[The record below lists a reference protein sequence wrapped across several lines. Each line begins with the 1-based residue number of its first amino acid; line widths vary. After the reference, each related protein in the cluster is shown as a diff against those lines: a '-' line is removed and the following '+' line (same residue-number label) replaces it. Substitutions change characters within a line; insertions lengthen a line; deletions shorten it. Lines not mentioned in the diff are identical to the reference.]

1 MLPVA
6 LVISFATSI
15 VEQLGNVK
23 IIIIKKNIRIA
34 LLIKNNYNIIINMLT
49 LIKSPFIEYKL
60 TILRNKKTSNSLF
73 RQTMNEISYLIA
85 AEVLKNLKYKK
96 ILIQSPIA
104 KTTGLNLADSV
115 IIVPIL
121 RAGLGLI
128 EGFVK
133 FLPDV
138 EKGHIGLYRD
148 EQTYQPVEY
157 LCKLPKV
164 KNKKIIVLDPMLAT
178 GNSSSAAIELIK
190 EKGVRIKDIKF
201 VSLLAAPEG
210 VKNLS
215 KKQKGLHIFTCSLDK
230 SLNKNKYIV
239 PGLGDAGDR
248 YMGT

>member
-1 MLPVA
+1 
-6 LVISFATSI
+6 
-15 VEQLGNVK
+15 
-23 IIIIKKNIRIA
+23 
-34 LLIKNNYNIIINMLT
+34 MLT
-49 LIKSPFIEYKL
+49 LIKSPFLEYKL

-73 RQTMNEISYLIA
+73 RQTMNQISYLIA
-85 AEVLKNLKYKK
+85 GEVLQHLKYNK
-96 ILIQSPIA
+96 ITVQTPITKTSGLILSSS
-104 KTTGLNLADSV
+104 L

-164 KNKKIIVLDPMLAT
+164 ENKIILVLDPMLAT
-178 GNSSSAAIELIK
+178 GNSSSAAINLIK
-190 EKGVRIKDIKF
+190 DKGVKIKDIKL

-210 VKNLS
+210 IKNLT
-215 KKQKGLHIFTCSLDK
+215 KKQKNLHIFTCSLDK
-230 SLNKNKYIV
+230 SLNKNRFIV

>member
-1 MLPVA
+1 
-6 LVISFATSI
+6 
-15 VEQLGNVK
+15 
-23 IIIIKKNIRIA
+23 
-34 LLIKNNYNIIINMLT
+34 MLT
-49 LIKSPFIEYKL
+49 LIKSSFIDYKL
-60 TILRNKKTSNSLF
+60 TILRNKRTSNSLF

-85 AEVLKNLKYKK
+85 GEVLQHLKYNK
-96 ILIQSPIA
+96 ITVQTPITKASGLILSSS
-104 KTTGLNLADSV
+104 L

-164 KNKKIIVLDPMLAT
+164 ENKIILVLDPMLAT
-178 GNSSSAAIELIK
+178 GNSSSAAINLIK
-190 EKGVRIKDIKF
+190 DKGVKIKDIKL

-210 VKNLS
+210 IKNLT
-215 KKQKGLHIFTCSLDK
+215 KKQKNLHIFTCSLDK
-230 SLNKNKYIV
+230 SLDKNKFIV

>member
-1 MLPVA
+1 
-6 LVISFATSI
+6 
-15 VEQLGNVK
+15 
-23 IIIIKKNIRIA
+23 
-34 LLIKNNYNIIINMLT
+34 MLT
-49 LIKSPFIEYKL
+49 LIKSPFIEFKL
-60 TILRNKKTSNSLF
+60 TILRNKKTSNAIF

-85 AEVLKNLKYKK
+85 ADVLKYLKYKK
-96 ILIQSPIA
+96 ISVQTPLVKTKGLSIANSP
-104 KTTGLNLADSV
+104 

-121 RAGLGLI
+121 RAGLGLV

-148 EQTYQPVEY
+148 EQTYEPVEY
-157 LCKLPKV
+157 LCKLPKI
-164 KNKKIIVLDPMLAT
+164 KNKIIFVLDPMLAT
-178 GNSSSAAIELIK
+178 GNSSSAAIDLIK
-190 EKGVRIKDIKF
+190 DKGVKMKDIKL

-210 VKNLS
+210 IKNLN

-230 SLNKNKYIV
+230 SLNKNKFIV

>member
-1 MLPVA
+1 M
-6 LVISFATSI
+6 F
-15 VEQLGNVK
+15 
-23 IIIIKKNIRIA
+23 
-34 LLIKNNYNIIINMLT
+34 T

-85 AEVLKNLKYKK
+85 GEVLKFYKYNK
-96 ILIQSPIA
+96 ITIQTPIT
-104 KTTGLNLADSV
+104 KTKGIHIADKI

-133 FLPDV
+133 FLPNV
-138 EKGHIGLYRD
+138 EKGHIGLYRN
-148 EQTYQPVEY
+148 EETYQPVEY

-164 KNKKIIVLDPMLAT
+164 QNKQIIVLDPMLAT
-178 GNSSSAAIELIK
+178 GNSSSAAIDLIK
-190 EKGVRIKDIKF
+190 KRGVAMKNIKLI
-201 VSLLAAPEG
+201 SLLATPEG
-210 VKNLS
+210 LKNLK
-215 KKQKGLHIFTCSLDK
+215 KKQKGLHVFTCSIDK
-230 SLNKNKYIV
+230 KLNKNKFIV

>member
-1 MLPVA
+1 
-6 LVISFATSI
+6 
-15 VEQLGNVK
+15 
-23 IIIIKKNIRIA
+23 
-34 LLIKNNYNIIINMLT
+34 MLT
-49 LIKSPFIEYKL
+49 LIKSPFIEFKL
-60 TILRNKKTSNSLF
+60 TILRNKKTSNAIF

-85 AEVLKNLKYKK
+85 ADVLQYLKYKK
-96 ILIQSPIA
+96 ITIQTPLVKTNGISIA
-104 KTTGLNLADSV
+104 NSL

-121 RAGLGLI
+121 RAGLGLV

-148 EQTYQPVEY
+148 EQTYEPVEY
-157 LCKLPKV
+157 LCKLPKI
-164 KNKKIIVLDPMLAT
+164 KNKIIFVLDPMLAT
-178 GNSSSAAIELIK
+178 GNSSSAAIDLIK
-190 EKGVRIKDIKF
+190 DKGVKMKDIKL

-210 VKNLS
+210 IKNLN

-230 SLNKNKYIV
+230 SLNKNKFIV

>member
-1 MLPVA
+1 
-6 LVISFATSI
+6 
-15 VEQLGNVK
+15 
-23 IIIIKKNIRIA
+23 
-34 LLIKNNYNIIINMLT
+34 MLT

-85 AEVLKNLKYKK
+85 SEVLKNLKYKK
-96 ILIQSPIA
+96 ILIQTPIM
-104 KTTGLNLADSV
+104 KTAGLNLADSL

-157 LCKLPKV
+157 LCKLPKT

-190 EKGVRIKDIKF
+190 EKGVKIKDIML

-210 VKNLS
+210 IKNLS
-215 KKQKGLHIFTCSLDK
+215 KKQKGLQIFTCSLDK
-230 SLNKNKYIV
+230 SLDKNKFIV

>member
-1 MLPVA
+1 
-6 LVISFATSI
+6 
-15 VEQLGNVK
+15 
-23 IIIIKKNIRIA
+23 
-34 LLIKNNYNIIINMLT
+34 MLT
-49 LIKSPFIEYKL
+49 LIKSSFIEYKL
-60 TILRNKKTSNSLF
+60 TVLRNKKTSNSLF

-85 AEVLKNLKYKK
+85 YDVLQHLTYKK
-96 ILIQSPIA
+96 VSIETPLV
-104 KTTGLNLADSV
+104 KTTGLSIVNSP

-157 LCKLPKV
+157 LCKLPKT
-164 KNKKIIVLDPMLAT
+164 KNKTILVLDPMLAT
-178 GNSSSAAIELIK
+178 GNSSSAAIDLIK
-190 EKGVRIKDIKF
+190 EKGVKMSDIKL

-230 SLNKNKYIV
+230 SLNKNKFIV

>member
-1 MLPVA
+1 
-6 LVISFATSI
+6 
-15 VEQLGNVK
+15 
-23 IIIIKKNIRIA
+23 
-34 LLIKNNYNIIINMLT
+34 MLT
-49 LIKSPFIEYKL
+49 LIKSSFIEYKL

-85 AEVLKNLKYKK
+85 SDVLQHLRYKK
-96 ILIQSPIA
+96 IQVQTPLI
-104 KTTGLNLADSV
+104 KTSGLIIQNPP

-121 RAGLGLI
+121 RAGLGLV

-148 EQTYQPVEY
+148 EQTYEPVEY
-157 LCKLPKV
+157 LCKLPRV
-164 KNKKIIVLDPMLAT
+164 KNKTILVLDPMLAT
-178 GNSSSAAIELIK
+178 GNSSSAAIDLIK
-190 EKGVRIKDIKF
+190 GKGVRIRDIKL
-201 VSLLAAPEG
+201 VSLLASPEG
-210 VKNLS
+210 CKNLQ

-230 SLNKNKYIV
+230 GLNKNKFIV

>member
-1 MLPVA
+1 M
-6 LVISFATSI
+6 I
-15 VEQLGNVK
+15 
-23 IIIIKKNIRIA
+23 
-34 LLIKNNYNIIINMLT
+34 T

-60 TILRNKKTSNSLF
+60 TILRNKNTSNALF

-85 AEVLKNLKYKK
+85 AEVLKKLKFKNIYIQTPIKK
-96 ILIQSPIA
+96 IKGLTIVSDPI
-104 KTTGLNLADSV
+104 
-115 IIVPIL
+115 IIPIL
-121 RAGLGLI
+121 RAGLGLV

-133 FLPDV
+133 FLPNV

-164 KNKKIIVLDPMLAT
+164 KNKMVIILDPMLAT
-178 GNSSSAAIELIK
+178 GNSSSAAIDLVK
-190 EKGVRIKDIKF
+190 NKGVNIKNIKL

-210 VKNLS
+210 IKNL
-215 KKQKGLHIFTCSLDK
+215 KNKQKQLHIFTCSIDK
-230 SLNKNKYIV
+230 GLNKKKFIV